1 MIACISC
8 SSCSYDHIA
17 GARGNGSTAAFLFN
31 IIREAREQHSVAL
44 FFFFFFFALASAL
57 IEERK
62 RGHLFFSVK
71 TIEICGFV
79 ACVFSIVN
87 WSAL

>member
-1 MIACISC
+1 M
-8 SSCSYDHIA
+8 DF
-17 GARGNGSTAAFLFN
+17 TPF
-31 IIREAREQHSVAL
+31 